1 MLYEQESRLNQMNEP
16 HWVYLCCERLLF
28 SRRSYVCSKSA
39 QKMGSGK
46 PQKQR
51 GRDKEKR

>member
-16 HWVYLCCERLLF
+16 PWVYLCCERLLF